1 MTVHPTTITTTET
14 PRSPKGVK
22 VELAQCWAFH
32 QYRWGEE
39 DAGLFIIDIAS
50 PFLCMSGNVHNKEQ
64 NITKKRRRR
73 RRRPIQLHFLIRQKW
88 GKWLRFYLWQ
98 NKQHTASIFRRCKA
112 TPRTKEKAY
121 KVTLFRLGFVPVIYK
136 THQ

>member
-64 NITKKRRRR
+64 NITKKKKEEEEEDRYSY
-73 RRRPIQLHFLIRQKW
+73 IFSL
-88 GKWLRFYLWQ
+88 GK
-98 NKQHTASIFRRCKA
+98 NGVS
-112 TPRTKEKAY
+112 
-121 KVTLFRLGFVPVIYK
+121 G
-136 THQ
+136 